1 MYFLIDQSALIF
13 IAASLMAI
21 TLGTGLNHNGKA
33 TLLTALPD
41 LAFIGMYAGLVIM
54 LGNMSDPADVPVS
67 LAVACLPALYSF
79 VVYLLLEFV
88 DLSTANEHPEPRTK
102 QRRVGAVIF
111 VAVLLY
117 LTSAN
122 QPAFLDTFTMA
133 LVLAFLSFIA
143 LTRKISGGDD
153 LLSARDLLPSIGMV
167 IGAIGSVVALANID
181 DPKAIGPALAVSYLG
196 VIYTSVIR
204 IFWLILQPETKGGS
218 TNVNA
223 LHFTYGRLL
232 LPIIT
237 VAILLISLQLQK

>member
-13 IAASLMAI
+13 IAASLMSI

-88 DLSTANEHPEPRTK
+88 DLNTANEHPESRTK
-102 QRRVGAVIF
+102 QRLVGAVIF

-143 LTRKISGGDD
+143 LTRKILGGDD

-218 TNVNA
+218 TNINT

>member
-1 MYFLIDQSALIF
+1 MYFLIDQNALIF

-88 DLSTANEHPEPRTK
+88 DLNTANEHPEPRTK

-111 VAVLLY
+111 VAVLLH

-153 LLSARDLLPSIGMV
+153 WISARDLLPSIGMV

-181 DPKAIGPALAVSYLG
+181 DPKAIGPALALSYLG
-196 VIYTSVIR
+196 VMYTSVIR
-204 IFWLILQPETKGGS
+204 FFWLILQPETKGGS